1 MILDVVT
8 HDAAA
13 ELDTRTV
20 QLSGKRAEKREVQTQ
35 RIMDAA
41 KKCFVRSGFRGASM
55 HEICAE
61 AGMSPG
67 ALYRY
72 FPSKES
78 IIEAISETQRREE
91 LGILARMGDGPTL
104 MDGFMSAV
112 MAHIRHVHSSGF
124 GPLFTEIRAESL
136 RNETVRDCCLKSESQ
151 FIEAFGYFI
160 QEAKAQG
167 LIDPIADTKTLIP
180 VMMAMG
186 EGIIFSNLDEQ
197 GLDAEKLEPFLRAI
211 AESLLRPTASK
222 PLKKA
227 K

>member
-1 MILDVVT
+1 MNLDVLT
-8 HDAAA
+8 HADVA
-13 ELDTRTV
+13 EPGSRPA
-20 QLSGKRAEKREVQTQ
+20 QPSGKRAEKREVQTQ

-91 LGILARMGDGPTL
+91 LAILSRMGEGPTL
-104 MDGFMSAV
+104 MDGFMNAV
-112 MAHIRHVHSSGF
+112 MAHIRHVHTSGF

-136 RNETVRDCCLKSESQ
+136 RNETVRDCCLRSESQ
-151 FIEAFGYFI
+151 FIEAFGYFV
-160 QEAKAQG
+160 QEAKVKG
-167 LIDPIADTKTLIP
+167 LIDPISDTKTLIP

-197 GLDAEKLEPFLRAI
+197 GFNAEKLEPFLRAI
-211 AESLLRPTASK
+211 AESLLRPTDTTK
-222 PLKKA
+222 TRKA
-227 K
+227 N

>member
-1 MILDVVT
+1 MNFDVAPHSDT
-8 HDAAA
+8 A
-13 ELDTRTV
+13 EAGTIQV
-20 QLSGKRAEKREVQTQ
+20 QPSGKRAEKREVQTQ

-91 LGILARMGDGPTL
+91 LGILARMGEGPTL

-112 MAHIRHVHSSGF
+112 MAHIRHVHTSGF

-136 RNETVRDCCLKSESQ
+136 RNETVRDCCMKSESQ
-151 FIEAFGYFI
+151 FIEAFEYFI
-160 QEAKAQG
+160 QEAKTQG
-167 LIDPIADTKTLIP
+167 LINPIADTKTLIP

-186 EGIIFSNLDEQ
+186 EGVIFSNLNEQ
-197 GLDAEKLEPFLRAI
+197 GIDADKLEPFLRAI
-211 AESLLRPTASK
+211 AESLLRPTDITK
-222 PLKKA
+222 TRKA
-227 K
+227 N

>member
-1 MILDVVT
+1 MNLDVLTRDDV
-8 HDAAA
+8 A
-13 ELDTRTV
+13 EMENKST
-20 QLSGKRAEKREVQTQ
+20 QQSGRRAEKREVQTQ

-91 LGILARMGDGPTL
+91 LAILAQMGDGPTL

-112 MAHIRHVHSSGF
+112 MAHIRHVHASGF

-136 RNETVRDCCLKSESQ
+136 RNETVRECCLKSESQ
-151 FIEAFGYFI
+151 FIEAFGSFI

-167 LIDPIADTKTLIP
+167 LIDPISDTKTLIP

-186 EGIIFSNLDEQ
+186 EGIIFSNLDEH
-197 GLDAEKLEPFLRAI
+197 GLNAEKLEPFLRAI
-211 AESLLRPTASK
+211 AVSILRPT
-222 PLKKA
+222 PLKILRKVN
-227 K
+227 

>member
-1 MILDVVT
+1 MNFDVVPHSDT
-8 HDAAA
+8 A
-13 ELDTRTV
+13 EAGAIQV
-20 QLSGKRAEKREVQTQ
+20 QPSGKRAEKREVQTL

-91 LGILARMGDGPTL
+91 LAILARMGDGPDL
-104 MDGFMSAV
+104 MEGFMSAV
-112 MAHIRHVHSSGF
+112 MAHIRHVHASGF

-136 RNETVRDCCLKSESQ
+136 RNDTVRDCCMKSESQ
-151 FIEAFGYFI
+151 FMEAFARFL
-160 QEAKAQG
+160 QEAKARG
-167 LIDPIADTKTLIP
+167 LIDPISDTKTLIP

-197 GLDAEKLEPFLRAI
+197 GFDADRLEPFLRAI
-211 AESLLRPTASK
+211 AGSILRPTTIQS
-222 PLKKA
+222 PKKA
-227 K
+227 N